1 MVSTTH
7 RNLCHSIFHYNLCV
21 IVQITYVYLHH
32 GRYCHV
38 YFKLFTDWVYTIKCS
53 SKHLQQA
60 CLFLFLK
67 SVFSVIMYTKSWHNF
82 SLNIDISV
90 RFLEDLWCD
99 LHANFER
106 DFVDYEYYHRLR
118 WLISQLWNTCTFT
131 RLYGIVLIDTMVNYL
146 GNVSVLSSYT
156 DHSDSKSMHVD

>member
-7 RNLCHSIFHYNLCV
+7 RNLCHSIFHYNL
-21 IVQITYVYLHH
+21 IVLLCKLLMFIYIMVDTVMFILI
-32 GRYCHV
+32 
-38 YFKLFTDWVYTIKCS
+38 KLFTDWVYTIKCS

-99 LHANFER
+99 MHANFER
-106 DFVDYEYYHRLR
+106 DFVEYDYMYYQWLR

-131 RLYGIVLIDTMVNYL
+131 RLWY
-146 GNVSVLSSYT
+146 SVDRY
-156 DHSDSKSMHVD
+156 HG